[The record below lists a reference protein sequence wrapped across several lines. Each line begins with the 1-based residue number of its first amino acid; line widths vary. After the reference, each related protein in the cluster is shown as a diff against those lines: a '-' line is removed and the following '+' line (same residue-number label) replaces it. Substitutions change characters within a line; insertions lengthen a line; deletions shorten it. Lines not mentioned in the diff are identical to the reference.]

1 MNDVI
6 RTVVV
11 DPARG
16 VEGLHARL
24 LGGITSLW
32 LSDVLTSYQEAAE
45 RAQEIAAH
53 LTIIVLDRD
62 PNQAV
67 DLIQKLIQANPA
79 AIVLPASHSA
89 DSGLILKAIRAGARE
104 FLTLPAE
111 AAETLEMINRLVPVA
126 TSRRPPAP
134 WAQNHHRDRRSRRSR
149 LHNSRREP
157 RDQPGR
163 RQGT

>member
-11 DPARG
+11 DPLEESRG
-16 VEGLHARL
+16 SMRRL

-62 PNQAV
+62 ANQAV

-79 AIVLPASHSA
+79 AIVLPASHST
-89 DSGLILKAIRAGARE
+89 DSGLILKAIRAGAARVSH
-104 FLTLPAE
+104 
-111 AAETLEMINRLVPVA
+111 AAR
-126 TSRRPPAP
+126 
-134 WAQNHHRDRRSRRSR
+134 
-149 LHNSRREP
+149 
-157 RDQPGR
+157 
-163 RQGT
+163 